1 MWGMNYHRPSDSVV
15 GLSIDGTLFALDRT
29 TGAPTAAPLQLPCSP
44 AKGNDTVRPPA
55 WAVRLGDAQT
65 DAAFGKLD
73 NGRSVFSTIVD
84 VVFGG
89 GFCVSNFFS
98 VDPNTGLV
106 HVAATAAD
114 ALDGAEDG
122 VSEHGALYLLDIVPS
137 NRTGRG
143 PREPGPGEEEE
154 EEGGQP
160 GHPSTIRLLD
170 SFLFPGGTGST
181 PTMNADSTR
190 MFVSDDN
197 HNVIALTPHLDLLWS
212 VNVGDQVAASVAV
225 APDGDIYAVTK
236 THVIKLRET
245 SPRSGAVVWRADLST
260 AFPGWTT
267 VNALT
272 PTITANGVAVSVGAV
287 VNVGTPWRKD
297 GKSAQLLLK
306 VGVGLLDRQTGSL
319 RYFAEGREESIAVM
333 VVGSDGA
340 YYTAGSPVRRA
351 ISLGL
356 WGTSRLPPL
365 VGGISRY
372 KPIRLDVL
380 LRDAACAAAAR
391 AQSVRAWTH
400 AGAGAGA
407 ATVSAATTRASAIA
421 EARQVAALVQQA
433 LGAWHAHQGELRV
446 HGPRGPLAQ
455 RHPLPLAD
463 GAVATRVHTL
473 LQQAAGA
480 LVPVAGQDLPGV
492 QALLAAAG
500 SLDQVCEM
508 FE

>member
-1 MWGMNYHRPSDSVV
+1 VSHACLFPACPS
-15 GLSIDGTLFALDRT
+15 LAFPLLLCAHAPNTLAF
-29 TGAPTAAPLQLPCSP
+29 
-44 AKGNDTVRPPA
+44 PPHPQ
-55 WAVRLGDAQT
+55 VRLGDAQT

-143 PREPGPGEEEE
+143 PREPGPEGEEEKE

-306 VGVGLLDRQTGSL
+306 VRVCC
-319 RYFAEGREESIAVM
+319 VCCVC
-333 VVGSDGA
+333 VVCVFMHMCVCMCVCVCVCVCA
-340 YYTAGSPVRRA
+340 R
-351 ISLGL
+351 L
-356 WGTSRLPPL
+356 W
-365 VGGISRY
+365 
-372 KPIRLDVL
+372 
-380 LRDAACAAAAR
+380 
-391 AQSVRAWTH
+391 
-400 AGAGAGA
+400 
-407 ATVSAATTRASAIA
+407 
-421 EARQVAALVQQA
+421 
-433 LGAWHAHQGELRV
+433 
-446 HGPRGPLAQ
+446 
-455 RHPLPLAD
+455 
-463 GAVATRVHTL
+463 
-473 LQQAAGA
+473 
-480 LVPVAGQDLPGV
+480 
-492 QALLAAAG
+492 
-500 SLDQVCEM
+500 
-508 FE
+508 